1 MLENRGH
8 AQSKRSIIPREI
20 FLPVEVYISN
30 QAAAALRKPNPR
42 KRGEKRESTRP
53 LSMLCDDN
61 QRKVK
66 EKSSWLNLARVPTTS
81 DQWRQA
87 TCRLMEEEEGCVLNV
102 YLEATILFQSVH
114 LHLLLHTDIR
124 PADQSLFFRKDCL
137 GIHCSADQRWS
148 ATHSTEPLYF
158 AFPATEA
165 MNTWMALLR
174 SYASPELYGKSR
186 AHGGGTYRI
195 WRQVELTCIQ
205 GRNIGVPRPAEL
217 NSNGTAVDSEGRAEA
232 EAGDLDLFCE
242 VYFNNVLSGRT
253 VVKKSMGSPDW
264 HEGFLFMDLPPFEK
278 LAVVVWREKKLQKPF
293 VVGTVHITLTNFRR
307 GEHVEGWF
315 PVLFGGSTAACA
327 EIGQLRLKLKVD
339 EEIVLPYFKYSKVM
353 DTLNRRNYLDWMT
366 DLDVM
371 SKTKQVSGQLVSI
384 AVAKDNLLV
393 NVIEMADREVDQTP
407 SSHHTLFRG
416 NTVLTKTIELLMG
429 WYGRNF
435 LEASVGLTIR
445 RLCVE
450 NVAIEVDPLRNAKGA
465 KDIERNVDLL
475 VFWCKEI
482 WEQVYSV
489 RQQCPDEMR
498 RLFEHI
504 RQLVEKR
511 FRTDSSPDTN
521 IELPLQSV
529 SAFCFLRFIV
539 PAILHPHLFGLCS
552 GLPDLPVQRSLT
564 LIAKVIQS
572 LANLN
577 AAVQKEDFMR
587 GVKSFLEERLP
598 EMFEYILVV
607 STPGPEES
615 PQTQSEDAQAGCRA
629 VRALHERKKSMSDL
643 QRDIIPQLPHFLDVP
658 RHLAIITSSVS
669 RYSRNSPPPQDPIL
683 ADLFSQ
689 CQDVEQQALSDVS
702 RQIAPHV
709 GGPITTHPLA
719 SSEPSLPS
727 AISSCETIPLSLG
740 NSSRMPSSYSRPMT
754 APSGAFSGD
763 PLHASASSRHSRE
776 FSPSEVHV
784 STETT
789 TLEAYEDHDSWYARK
804 RQAAYHSRSISTD
817 SIPEFCDDAPGERT
831 AFVEVLRPP
840 NPERKKGFLR
850 NIWTRK

>member
-8 AQSKRSIIPREI
+8 AQSKRSIAPREI

-102 YLEATILFQSVH
+102 YLEEAILFQSVH

-158 AFPATEA
+158 AFPSTEA

-217 NSNGTAVDSEGRAEA
+217 NPNGTAVDSEGRAEA

-327 EIGQLRLKLKVD
+327 EVGQLRLKLKVD
-339 EEIVLPYFKYSKVM
+339 ESAIFSLILRFP
-353 DTLNRRNYLDWMT
+353 TLNRRNYLDWMT

-475 VFWCKEI
+475 V
-482 WEQVYSV
+482 YSV

-511 FRTDSSPDTN
+511 FRTDSSSDTN

-615 PQTQSEDAQAGCRA
+615 PQTQSEDAQDGCRA

-643 QRDIIPQLPHFLDVP
+643 QREIIPHLPHFLDVP

-689 CQDVEQQALSDVS
+689 CQDVEQQALSD
-702 RQIAPHV
+702 
-709 GGPITTHPLA
+709 
-719 SSEPSLPS
+719 
-727 AISSCETIPLSLG
+727 PLSLG
-740 NSSRMPSSYSRPMT
+740 NSSRMPSSYSRPKT
-754 APSGAFSGD
+754 APSGALSGD

-789 TLEAYEDHDSWYARK
+789 TLETYEDHDSWYARK

-831 AFVEVLRPP
+831 AFVEVLRPQ

>member
-8 AQSKRSIIPREI
+8 AQSKRSIAPREI

-53 LSMLCDDN
+53 MSMLCDDN

-102 YLEATILFQSVH
+102 YLEEAILFQSVH

-158 AFPATEA
+158 AFPSTEA

-217 NSNGTAVDSEGRAEA
+217 NPNGTAVDSEGRAEA

-242 VYFNNVLSGRT
+242 VYFNNELSGRT

-327 EIGQLRLKLKVD
+327 EVGQIRLKLKVD
-339 EEIVLPYFKYSKVM
+339 ESAISPLFC
-353 DTLNRRNYLDWMT
+353 TLNRRNYLDWMT
-366 DLDVM
+366 DLD
-371 SKTKQVSGQLVSI
+371 KTKQVSGQLVSI

-429 WYGRNF
+429 WYGKNF

-465 KDIERNVDLL
+465 KDIERNVELL

-482 WEQVYSV
+482 WEQVYS
-489 RQQCPDEMR
+489 CSEMR

-511 FRTDSSPDTN
+511 FRTDSSSDTN

-615 PQTQSEDAQAGCRA
+615 PQTQSEDVQVGCRA
-629 VRALHERKKSMSDL
+629 VKALHDRKKSMSDL
-643 QRDIIPQLPHFLDVP
+643 QRDIIPHLPHFLDVP
-658 RHLAIITSSVS
+658 RHLAIITSSVT

-702 RQIAPHV
+702 RQIAP
-709 GGPITTHPLA
+709 PTQPL
-719 SSEPSLPS
+719 L
-727 AISSCETIPLSLG
+727 LG
-740 NSSRMPSSYSRPMT
+740 NSSRMPSSYSRPKT
-754 APSGAFSGD
+754 APSGALEDD
-763 PLHASASSRHSRE
+763 PLQASASSRHSRE

-789 TLEAYEDHDSWYARK
+789 TLETYEDHDSWYARK

-831 AFVEVLRPP
+831 AFVEVLPSADS
-840 NPERKKGFLR
+840 
-850 NIWTRK
+850 

>member
-8 AQSKRSIIPREI
+8 AQSKRSIAPREI

-30 QAAAALRKPNPR
+30 QAAAALRKVPSQPNPR

-102 YLEATILFQSVH
+102 YLEATILFQSVY

-158 AFPATEA
+158 AFPSTEA

-186 AHGGGTYRI
+186 AHWGRN
-195 WRQVELTCIQ
+195 

-217 NSNGTAVDSEGRAEA
+217 NPNGTAVDSEGRAEA

-327 EIGQLRLKLKVD
+327 EVGQLRLKLKVD
-339 EEIVLPYFKYSKVM
+339 EEIVLPYFKYSK
-353 DTLNRRNYLDWMT
+353 TLNRRNYLDWMT
-366 DLDVM
+366 DLDVK

-384 AVAKDNLLV
+384 AVARDNLLV

-450 NVAIEVDPLRNAKGA
+450 NVAIEVDPLRNTKGV

-511 FRTDSSPDTN
+511 FRTESSSDTN

-615 PQTQSEDAQAGCRA
+615 PQTQSEDAQVGCRA

-643 QRDIIPQLPHFLDVP
+643 QREIIPHLPHFLDVP

-669 RYSRNSPPPQDPIL
+669 RYSRNSPPPQDPML

-709 GGPITTHPLA
+709 GGRPATTHSLA

-727 AISSCETIPLSLG
+727 AISSYETIAAPQPLSLG
-740 NSSRMPSSYSRPMT
+740 NSSRMPSSYSRPKT
-754 APSGAFSGD
+754 APSGALSD
-763 PLHASASSRHSRE
+763 DSLHASASSRHSRE
-776 FSPSEVHV
+776 FSLSEVHV

-789 TLEAYEDHDSWYARK
+789 TLETYEDHDSWYARK

-831 AFVEVLRPP
+831 AFVEVLRPQI
-840 NPERKKGFLR
+840 PERKKGFLR